1 MIKRTFI
8 RHKNEEE
15 ENNLFKERLIKK
27 EKDKEKGSSL
37 NKSQQEINLGKYVI
51 NKEMKE
57 KEIKK
62 FETITDNVKSYYKFK
77 YLQME
82 KKKEDENRNKSE
94 EK

>member
-1 MIKRTFI
+1 
-8 RHKNEEE
+8 
-15 ENNLFKERLIKK
+15 
-27 EKDKEKGSSL
+27 
-37 NKSQQEINLGKYVI
+37 
-51 NKEMKE
+51 MKE

-62 FETITDNVKSYYKFK
+62 FETITDYVKSYYKFK